1 MRTDSIILI
10 GCYTCIVTVH
20 CGLSLSIYY
29 SVSQRIGSTHN
40 RPEILTM
47 ANDDDQ
53 PNPFKAGIKKKNK
66 KDLSLD
72 MKNGSETTNGGE
84 VQEFLKRTNL
94 SCFTLAAKKSSDRKG
109 RRKLI
114 PNHISFI

>member
-1 MRTDSIILI
+1 MHS
-10 GCYTCIVTVH
+10 H
-20 CGLSLSIYY
+20 NGLSPSIYY
-29 SVSQRIGSTHN
+29 SVSISSDHRSTQPSRDSTN
-40 RPEILTM
+40 M

-94 SCFTLAAKKSSDRKG
+94 SCFTLAAKSTNDRKG
-109 RRKLI
+109 RRELI
-114 PNHISFI
+114 PNHISVV